1 MEGTWVCLLPFLIVI
16 PISMLTKQVQP
27 GLFVALLLGC
37 YLIEPSL
44 LGGIHKFFTYL
55 LNNIIVTSN
64 IEIVIFLYAF
74 AGLVGMIK
82 YTGGVKGFVHLVSQ
96 KVKTKRG
103 AMFLTWFSTIG
114 TFSDPDFRIV
124 TVAPVM
130 KALRKRLHMTK
141 KQIAFAI
148 AFTANPVVA
157 LIPVATAYVGFMVS
171 VIGQSLDAAGVNGE
185 PYVVYVKSIPFN
197 FFSFVLILVGIYY
210 SFFKKMKDEDEG
222 VGEAESEGGNEQENS
237 SSGESQQQPG
247 GNQMQ
252 PSMRPGFSTEMGSDM
267 ETDAAQA
274 EIDLAQAQMDLEQA
288 QMNDGE
294 DGGLTRRQTDL
305 TQAQIDLKQA
315 ETDLAQAQNLDPS
328 AIGSGDVSG
337 GQEEQVKGENANGMS
352 FSVGTDQNSE
362 STGQMSVQPPQAN
375 DGESSSENNG
385 NETDF
390 HGESTGMYETHAQ
403 KQEDRDLAKKDA
415 GDNPHADQ
423 QEDLNESHR
432 AYMKETPIR
441 PWNLI
446 IPIVLFILLTLF
458 LSWWNGHAKADGFF
472 QAFIKSDMLMVMLES
487 LLIAI
492 IVSIAYFMFQR
503 FSVAKL
509 ATHFIKGG
517 NELMT
522 VIVMLALIWGVT
534 AVSEDLGFSKFIT
547 AHVSGWI
554 PTMFVAPVL
563 FVLGAAISYFI
574 GSSWGTWGLLMPLG
588 VTLAAQSGAN
598 LLLVIGAVFASGT
611 FGAFASPLSDNT
623 VTLSTIMDMEVV
635 KYSRQKLVPASIA
648 GGITVILFGVFS
660 FLMA

>member
-55 LNNIIVTSN
+55 LNNIVVTSN

-74 AGLVGMIK
+74 AGLIGMIK

-96 KVKTKRG
+96 KVKTKRS

-210 SFFKKMKDEDEG
+210 SFFKKMKDSEEEG
-222 VGEAESEGGNEQENS
+222 VAKAQGANSGGQDGGSSAENEQQ
-237 SSGESQQQPG
+237 SGGSQMKP
-247 GNQMQ
+247 N
-252 PSMRPGFSTEMGSDM
+252 MRPGFSTEMGSDM
-267 ETDAAQA
+267 DIDAAQA
-274 EIDLAQAQMDLEQA
+274 EMDLKQAETDLEQA
-288 QMNDGE
+288 QMNDGV
-294 DGGLTRRQTDL
+294 DGDLTRLQTDL

-315 ETDLAQAQNLDPS
+315 EMDLRQAQNLDPN
-328 AIGSGDVSG
+328 AAGTGSVDAGGGNSG
-337 GQEEQVKGENANGMS
+337 Q
-352 FSVGTDQNSE
+352 
-362 STGQMSVQPPQAN
+362 QMSTQEPG
-375 DGESSSENNG
+375 DESSGSMSEDSG
-385 NETDF
+385 KKKDF
-390 HGESTGMYETHAQ
+390 HEESTGMYETDAQ

-446 IPIVLFILLTLF
+446 IPIILFILLTLF
-458 LSWWNGHAKADGFF
+458 LSWWNGHAKANGFF

-503 FSVAKL
+503 FSVSKL

-534 AVSEDLGFSKFIT
+534 AVSEDLGFSKYIT

-588 VTLAAQSGAN
+588 VTLATQSGAN